1 SAAKPLVHKIHIQP
15 VLNIYAAYCFLI
27 EQGNYTAFKV
37 LNDSQAFNSHFQLL
51 VGFIYDC
58 DDITTKNRYSLCS
71 NIKKIFN
78 YIAHDKQLTL
88 DEVQLSSIKMTE
100 DTSSCL

>member
-1 SAAKPLVHKIHIQP
+1 MNIKILNELSLLNTALSVDYFNYLTSAAKPLVHKIHIQP

-58 DDITTKNRYSLCS
+58 DD
-71 NIKKIFN
+71 
-78 YIAHDKQLTL
+78 
-88 DEVQLSSIKMTE
+88 
-100 DTSSCL
+100 